1 MTKISLFTDFL
12 GESESTLSP
21 LDWGFIGED
30 AGDELNDAIR
40 QIIFSD
46 DFKKYVGEFLS
57 ERSLEIDE
65 INDDYD
71 LNWDRNFSITYQ
83 SSRMDG
89 SIPNRI
95 TIYMDE
101 LCKKMGSDWFG
112 VEIDWWFGKNGNCNL
127 VNFNIESDPDIKWL
141 KSRKL
146 LKYI

>member
-1 MTKISLFTDFL
+1 LVKIITKEFQEEYT
-12 GESESTLSP
+12 G
-21 LDWGFIGED
+21 
-30 AGDELNDAIR
+30 
-40 QIIFSD
+40 

-101 LCKKMGSDWFG
+101 LCKKLESDWFNVG
-112 VEIDWWFGKNGNCNL
+112 VDWWFGKNGNCNL